1 MYCDYNMLKHLIQN
15 GADPLIANQLGKTPY
30 ILAKEAGK
38 TDNIRYLKQFI
49 SNDCFN
55 EILKYLPTDIL
66 EFVQQTNLRLN
77 LKNSNDI
84 KFIDFL
90 SASEL
95 YTMQIN
101 KQKHIMLT
109 EKLDLYPNIALLWN
123 TQKNSL
129 AYFEEEHRWYGNF
142 NITFDE
148 FLLDPLKYINDI
160 FTNKYMNRR

>member
-1 MYCDYNMLKHLIQN
+1 M
-15 GADPLIANQLGKTPY
+15 
-30 ILAKEAGK
+30 
-38 TDNIRYLKQFI
+38 
-49 SNDCFN
+49 
-55 EILKYLPTDIL
+55 PTDIL

-160 FTNKYMNRR
+160 FTNKYMNQR